1 MTRPCHL
8 TDMSGAGSDQ
18 PVGDEGPLPVRDAG
32 LLWSS
37 VADTTAVDARP
48 VLLLQ
53 ALMRQRHLTREQTV
67 EKLHRRARQLG
78 IKDFALSVRQLD
90 RWLAGDIATQP
101 HPTAR
106 LVLEAEF
113 GYPIKQLLSPV
124 TDRNLLGSPPA
135 DLPDALLE
143 VEEVARRC
151 QQLGES
157 NLGASTLESVDAL
170 IAEVGAAYEHSD
182 AVRVYPVVLGQRRWV
197 EDLLNGRQPLSRRVE
212 LYVLAGK
219 LSALLG
225 YLAFDRGHPA
235 VSAAYCSEA
244 FDLAREAGHHDLA
257 AWVRGVQSFV
267 AYYSGRHQE
276 ALDLARDGQ
285 RWAAGGPQSV
295 RLAISGEAR
304 ALGIL
309 GDRAGVDRAV
319 AYALDQRDR
328 FSEPDPVGEF
338 LSFGPLGSA
347 RVLGNAAS
355 AYLPLGAH
363 DQVEQY
369 TRQAVEVF
377 QERDAPA
384 SEALTLMDLAVAHL
398 DPDGD
403 PEVAHNA
410 LESAMEVGAG
420 LSSEVVRRRASQVL
434 SVARRR
440 QDVPQIAAVTESLR
454 SWQPLNQPPTR

>member
-1 MTRPCHL
+1 
-8 TDMSGAGSDQ
+8 MSRSRLRVLLRLGG
-18 PVGDEGPLPVRDAG
+18 AG

-37 VADTTAVDARP
+37 VANTTAVGARP

-53 ALMRQRHLTREQTV
+53 ALMRERHLTREQTV
-67 EKLHRRARQLG
+67 EKLHRRDRALG

-90 RWLAGDIATQP
+90 RWLAGDIATEP

-113 GYPIKQLLSPV
+113 GRPIRQLLSPV
-124 TDRNLLGSPPA
+124 TDGTFVSSTTA
-135 DLPDALLE
+135 DMPDPLLE

-151 QQLGES
+151 QRLGES
-157 NLGASTLESVDAL
+157 NLGAATLESVDAL
-170 IAEVGAAYEHSD
+170 IAEVGGAYEHSD

-197 EDLLNGRQPLSRRVE
+197 EELLSGRQPLSRRVE

-225 YLAFDRGHPA
+225 YLSFDRGHPS

-244 FDLAREAGHHDLA
+244 FDLAREAGHNDLA

-267 AYYSGRHQE
+267 AYYSGRYQE

-285 RWAAGGPQSV
+285 RWAAGGPQSI

-304 ALGIL
+304 ALGTL

-319 AYALDQRDR
+319 AYALEQRDR
-328 FSEPDPVGEF
+328 FSESDPVGEF

-355 AYLPLGAH
+355 AYLALGAH
-363 DQVEQY
+363 HQVEEY
-369 TRQAVEVF
+369 TGRAVEVF
-377 QERDAPA
+377 EERDAPA
-384 SEALTLMDLAVAHL
+384 SETLTLMDLAVAHL
-398 DPDGD
+398 APDGD
-403 PEVAHNA
+403 PEVAQRA

-420 LSSEVVRRRASQVL
+420 LDSEVVRRRAAKVL

-440 QDVPQIAAVTESLR
+440 QDVPHIAAVTESLR
-454 SWQPLNQPPTR
+454 SWQPLNRTSTR